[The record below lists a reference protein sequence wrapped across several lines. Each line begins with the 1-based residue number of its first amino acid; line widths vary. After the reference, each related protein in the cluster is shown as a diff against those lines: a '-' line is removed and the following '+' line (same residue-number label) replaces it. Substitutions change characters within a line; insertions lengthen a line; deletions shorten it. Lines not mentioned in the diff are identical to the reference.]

1 MAEEK
6 QRGNLRATLAL
17 SQEEA
22 RTGTERIIT
31 LPGGQKVTIFI
42 YPGAYNRQKIHLSGR
57 GESTTDGTRG
67 DLIITL
73 MIPSADSSAAYSFV
87 SNASNAKQNIIYPT
101 PSSYLSA
108 NVSSTVYPPSYS
120 AAPQSP
126 MEPPYTPPVPPFQPS
141 TPKHPS
147 NTPSPRLTIF
157 SQQPLFPFL

>member
-31 LPGGQKVTIFI
+31 LPEEQKVTLFI
-42 YPGAYNRQKIHLSGR
+42 YPGAYNGQKIHLSGR

-73 MIPSADSSAAYSFV
+73 TIPSADSSAAYSFV
-87 SNASNAKQNIIYPT
+87 SNASNAKMNGIHSA
-101 PSSYLSA
+101 SSPYLSPTLP
-108 NVSSTVYPPSYS
+108 STAYPPSN
-120 AAPQSP
+120 SP
-126 MEPPYTPPVPPFQPS
+126 
-141 TPKHPS
+141 
-147 NTPSPRLTIF
+147 
-157 SQQPLFPFL
+157 